1 MKELLQKLF
10 HRRNKDVKLI
20 FLDEEEPEYPETHV
34 IKPNRLIIGLGG
46 IVLAVVLVV
55 FLVMYFFQPGT
66 SGDRE
71 MRQTVEE
78 ITHQVIALQDSLEHR
93 DQQLADM
100 QNAITGQSDTV
111 FATRNISI
119 SEFLEGDAPE
129 ADGGYVMPRQDFESL
144 LNLEPNEIIMSAMLS
159 GEPSFPSGFPVDG
172 QATRMYEP
180 ASGHYGVDVA
190 AEEGTPVQSIAD
202 GIVISSDRTLQS
214 GYVLQIQHS
223 DGYLSVYKHCKSLLK
238 EPGDMVRKG
247 DIIGTVGS
255 TGMYSS
261 GPHLHFELWKDGVS
275 LNPELYFHNIN

>member
-10 HRRNKDVKLI
+10 RRRNKEVKLI
-20 FLDEEEPEYPETHV
+20 IWDEEDPKYPETHV
-34 IKPNRLIIGLGG
+34 IKPKNLIIALSG
-46 IVLAVVLVV
+46 IGLAVVLLVFIVV
-55 FLVMYFFQPGT
+55 YFFQYGT

-71 MRQTVEE
+71 IRQNVEE
-78 ITHQVIALQDSLEHR
+78 ITHQVMALQDSLEHR

-111 FATRNISI
+111 FASRNISI
-119 SEFLEGDAPE
+119 PDFYDSDAPE
-129 ADGGYVMPRQDFESL
+129 AGGGYFMPARDFETALSL
-144 LNLEPNEIIMSAMLS
+144 ESHEIIQSALLS

-172 QATRMYEP
+172 QATRMYQP
-180 ASGHYGVDVA
+180 SSGHYGVDVA
-190 AEEGTPVQSIAD
+190 AEKGAPVQSIAD

-214 GYVLQIQHS
+214 GYVLQIQHAE
-223 DGYLSVYKHCKSLLK
+223 GYLSVYKHCQSLLK

-261 GPHLHFELWKDGVS
+261 GPHLHFELWKNGVS